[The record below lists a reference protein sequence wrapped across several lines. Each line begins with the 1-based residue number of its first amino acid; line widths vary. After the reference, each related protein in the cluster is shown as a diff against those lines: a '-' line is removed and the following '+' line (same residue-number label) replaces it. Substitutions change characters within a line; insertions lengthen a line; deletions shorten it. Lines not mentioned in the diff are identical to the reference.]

1 MNNDSEW
8 LSSTPTAPAM
18 PTRSFTEMLEI
29 IIYTVCLLIGG
40 PLNAVSFY
48 RLLKNMKKTKNSAT
62 AARSAAQITLLRLN
76 LNIADLLTM
85 FVYTTSQIIWMV
97 TYQWYGGD
105 FLCRLCKFFHTFGFY
120 LNSFVVAC
128 IAIDRVF
135 GTYNLSTLKAS
146 RRSYMRCWKML
157 VVAWVFAFFLS
168 VPQSFVFRV
177 FEPPGMGNFKQCT
190 PVWTIISYEIDI
202 QISTQKLT
210 PIENKDLIERFHQV
224 LRWERI
230 YNIAHLLFVFWVPA
244 LIIVASYALV
254 LCLLNQFTPKSV
266 GESTW
271 KSSLMECLF
280 TSGRYK
286 KPSSPTNSYDCEAKT
301 PTTTPRPSV
310 AEVPPSLV
318 VSLRQEPDATT
329 NCLNVEKKK
338 SLSSYRDRSM
348 SGSSLKLE
356 NGSNGTHRSSIATPR
371 MVGQF
376 ALQTITLARQRAKRQ
391 AAFIIVAYLTFW
403 TPYNLLAVMNTLAP
417 SEGTLKQVASVTL
430 PFLNS
435 LIVVN
440 PIVNPLIYGL
450 FDKKR

>member
-177 FEPPGMGNFKQCT
+177 FEPPGMGNFK
-190 PVWTIISYEIDI
+190 
-202 QISTQKLT
+202 
-210 PIENKDLIERFHQV
+210 
-224 LRWERI
+224 
-230 YNIAHLLFVFWVPA
+230 
-244 LIIVASYALV
+244 
-254 LCLLNQFTPKSV
+254 
-266 GESTW
+266 
-271 KSSLMECLF
+271 
-280 TSGRYK
+280 
-286 KPSSPTNSYDCEAKT
+286 
-301 PTTTPRPSV
+301 
-310 AEVPPSLV
+310 
-318 VSLRQEPDATT
+318 
-329 NCLNVEKKK
+329 
-338 SLSSYRDRSM
+338 
-348 SGSSLKLE
+348 
-356 NGSNGTHRSSIATPR
+356 
-371 MVGQF
+371 
-376 ALQTITLARQRAKRQ
+376 
-391 AAFIIVAYLTFW
+391 
-403 TPYNLLAVMNTLAP
+403 
-417 SEGTLKQVASVTL
+417 
-430 PFLNS
+430 
-435 LIVVN
+435 
-440 PIVNPLIYGL
+440 
-450 FDKKR
+450 